1 MSSSPCFCQYVTN
14 EVFKQL
20 IKLEFPLPS
29 VAKDIVLCQPTSH
42 PLIQMEKMPSD
53 MLPGMFVGK

>member
-1 MSSSPCFCQYVTN
+1 MEKVSRIICSCVQFSMFLSVYVTN

-29 VAKDIVLCQPTSH
+29 VAKDIAMCHANLQAIH
-42 PLIQMEKMPSD
+42 
-53 MLPGMFVGK
+53 